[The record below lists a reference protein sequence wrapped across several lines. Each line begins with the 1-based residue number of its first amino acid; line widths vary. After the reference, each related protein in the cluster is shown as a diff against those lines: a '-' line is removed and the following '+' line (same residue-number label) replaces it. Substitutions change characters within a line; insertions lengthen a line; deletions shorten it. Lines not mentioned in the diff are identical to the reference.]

1 MSPGRHGHGHGH
13 GTFAVGVR
21 SRCCRPS
28 AGGVPSLPTYRRGI
42 SGLLTAA
49 QRKNTGFSRTGYRLD
64 PHSDGMADSTT
75 TRWHP
80 GAGADTAAQTPLR
93 PGPATRLL
101 VGQPGEAQWVRPSL
115 LALLLGAAVL
125 YLWGLSA
132 NGYANDFYAAAAQA
146 GSQSWKAW
154 FFGSLDA
161 GNSITVDKPP
171 ASLWV
176 MGLSIRLFGLNSW
189 ALLVPQALIGVAT
202 VALVVAAVRRTVGR
216 PGPALFAGLAMALT
230 PVAAAMFRFDN
241 PDALLVLLLTASAYA
256 VVRALEGPRAL
267 RWIMLAGALLGF
279 AFLAKMLQ
287 AFLVLPGFALAY
299 LLFARTG
306 VLRRMGHLLAAGL
319 AMVVAAGWWV
329 ALVELWP
336 ADSRPY
342 IAGST
347 DNSGLDLALGY
358 NGLSRLSGGE
368 AGPQAGTPGPF
379 RLFGAELGG
388 QAAWLLPAA
397 LAALVVGLLCTARR
411 PRTDSLRAGIAVWG
425 GWLVVTGLVFSFMQ
439 GTFHSY
445 YTVALAPAI
454 AGLVGI
460 GAGLLWERRNSP
472 VARGLLAAGTFLT
485 AVWSFTLL
493 ARSADF
499 LPWLRWAVL
508 VAGLV
513 AGGGL
518 LVSHALGNSL
528 RRGLVGLAIAAV
540 LAGPAAYTV
549 QTVVSPSTGSSP
561 SAGPAVAGAQGG
573 FGGGMHPAG
582 GFDGN
587 PQFGSLSD
595 SPTTG
600 TSTGVPQAGEG
611 HMGGDDSQSANAA
624 VVALLKQ
631 NASSYRWIAATTSS
645 MSSAPYQL
653 ASQEPVM
660 AIGGFA
666 GDDVNPTLAQFE
678 AYVKAGLIHYYIAA
692 GGHGGDRGGQGG
704 GGSASQI
711 SSWVA
716 ANFTAETVGGVTI
729 YDLTS

>member
-1 MSPGRHGHGHGH
+1 M
-13 GTFAVGVR
+13 
-21 SRCCRPS
+21 
-28 AGGVPSLPTYRRGI
+28 PT
-42 SGLLTAA
+42 SLLT
-49 QRKNTGFSRTGYRLD
+49 RPR
-64 PHSDGMADSTT
+64 P
-75 TRWHP
+75 
-80 GAGADTAAQTPLR
+80 AGPDDDAPAPPQGGRARRFLAGR
-93 PGPATRLL
+93 PGDPRWARPALLAQL
-101 VGQPGEAQWVRPSL
+101 VGTAG
-115 LALLLGAAVL
+115 L
-125 YLWGLSA
+125 YLEGLSA
-132 NGYANDFYAAAAQA
+132 NCYANQFYAAAAQA
-146 GSQSWKAW
+146 GSASWKAW

-161 GNSITVDKPP
+161 GNAITVDKPP

-189 ALLVPQALIGVAT
+189 ALLVPQALMGVAT
-202 VALVVAAVRRTVGR
+202 VALVGAAVRRTVSR
-216 PGPALFAGLAMALT
+216 PGPALLAGLAMALT

-347 DNSGLDLALGY
+347 DNSVLDLALGY

-368 AGPQAGTPGPF
+368 AGPQAGTPGLF

-425 GWLVVTGLVFSFMQ
+425 GWLVVTALVFSFME

-445 YTVALAPAI
+445 YTVALAPAV
-454 AGLVGI
+454 AALVGI
-460 GAGLLWERRNSP
+460 GAGLLWERRESS
-472 VARGLLAAGTFLT
+472 VARGLFAAGTFLT
-485 AVWSFTLL
+485 GVWSFVLL
-493 ARSADF
+493 SRSAEF

-508 VAGLV
+508 AAGLL
-513 AGGGL
+513 AGAGL
-518 LVSHALGNSL
+518 LVSHAMGSSL
-528 RRGLVGLAIAAV
+528 RRGVAGLAVAAV

-549 QTVVSPSTGSSP
+549 QTVTTASTGSSP
-561 SAGPAVAGAQGG
+561 TAGPAVVGARGG
-573 FGGGMHPAG
+573 FGGGSRPTG
-582 GFDGN
+582 GFGGTS
-587 PQFGSLSD
+587 PSGSAPENAPTSGATR
-595 SPTTG
+595 SPRTG
-600 TSTGVPQAGEG
+600 TAG
-611 HMGGDDSQSANAA
+611 MGGDDRAADSA
-624 VVALLKQ
+624 VIALLEQ
-631 NASSYRWIAATTSS
+631 DADSYRWVAATTGS

-653 ASQEPVM
+653 ATQEPVM
-660 AIGGFA
+660 AIGGFT
-666 GDDVNPTLAQFE
+666 GSDDSPTLEQFQ
-678 AYVKAGLIHYYIAA
+678 AYVAAGAIHYYVS
-692 GGHGGDRGGQGG
+692 GGGMGGRDGGDGP
-704 GGSASQI
+704 AAQI
-711 SSWVA
+711 ASWVA
-716 ANFTAETVGGVTI
+716 ANYTAQTVGGVTV